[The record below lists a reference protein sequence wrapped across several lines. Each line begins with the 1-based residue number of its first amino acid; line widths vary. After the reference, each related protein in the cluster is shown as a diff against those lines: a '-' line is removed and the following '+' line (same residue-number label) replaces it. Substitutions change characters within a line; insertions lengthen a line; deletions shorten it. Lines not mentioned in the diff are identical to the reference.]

1 MFIQC
6 LYDISEINKKICQ
19 FSINPTICKGIKT
32 MTENQNLNKINRI
45 RKVMAKKAKY
55 TMPELDESELI
66 LDSEDMEYERDK
78 TNCWLESFTGKNQYN
93 ITENLCV
100 NWQHISEYFTPPLC
114 LRVVLFIGG
123 WGGCPYLYIKSG
135 AFSVYTKAM
144 VLLIN
149 PQFRKES

>member
-6 LYDISEINKKICQ
+6 LYDISEINKKIYQ

-55 TMPELDESELI
+55 TMPELDDSELI

-78 TNCWLESFTGKNQYN
+78 TSCWLEYFSNKSQYD

-100 NWQHISEYFTPPLC
+100 NWQHTSEYFTPPY
-114 LRVVLFIGG
+114 V
-123 WGGCPYLYIKSG
+123 
-135 AFSVYTKAM
+135 
-144 VLLIN
+144 
-149 PQFRKES
+149 

>member
-1 MFIQC
+1 
-6 LYDISEINKKICQ
+6 
-19 FSINPTICKGIKT
+19 
-32 MTENQNLNKINRI
+32 MTKNQNLNKINRI

-100 NWQHISEYFTPPLC
+100 NW
-114 LRVVLFIGG
+114 
-123 WGGCPYLYIKSG
+123 
-135 AFSVYTKAM
+135 
-144 VLLIN
+144 
-149 PQFRKES
+149 

>member
-6 LYDISEINKKICQ
+6 LYDISEINKKIYQ

-55 TMPELDESELI
+55 TMPELDDSELI

-78 TNCWLESFTGKNQYN
+78 TSCWLESFSNKSQYD

-100 NWQHISEYFTPPLC
+100 NWQHTSEYFTPPY
-114 LRVVLFIGG
+114 V
-123 WGGCPYLYIKSG
+123 
-135 AFSVYTKAM
+135 
-144 VLLIN
+144 
-149 PQFRKES
+149 

>member
-6 LYDISEINKKICQ
+6 LYDISEINKKIYQ

-55 TMPELDESELI
+55 TMPELDDSELI
-66 LDSEDMEYERDK
+66 LDSEDMEYEQDK
-78 TNCWLESFTGKNQYN
+78 TQYWLESFSNKSQYD

-100 NWQHISEYFTPPLC
+100 NW
-114 LRVVLFIGG
+114 
-123 WGGCPYLYIKSG
+123 
-135 AFSVYTKAM
+135 
-144 VLLIN
+144 
-149 PQFRKES
+149 

>member
-1 MFIQC
+1 
-6 LYDISEINKKICQ
+6 
-19 FSINPTICKGIKT
+19 

-78 TNCWLESFTGKNQYN
+78 TKYWLESFTGKNQYD

-100 NWQHISEYFTPPLC
+100 NW
-114 LRVVLFIGG
+114 
-123 WGGCPYLYIKSG
+123 
-135 AFSVYTKAM
+135 
-144 VLLIN
+144 
-149 PQFRKES
+149 